1 MMADCAGPRAVECHT
16 GRVPMNQPK
25 PAAIFDHCQHCGVIT
40 VWQYRV
46 DNQDAGAEGGDY
58 RCQDCQCCGQSADE
72 VAERL
77 AQTLANLDDHEPYP
91 TSDS

>member
-1 MMADCAGPRAVECHT
+1 MSK
-16 GRVPMNQPK
+16 PK

-46 DNQDAGAEGGDY
+46 DNQGAGAEGGDY

-77 AQTLANLDDHEPYP
+77 AQAVGNLDDHEPYP
-91 TSDS
+91 TFDS

>member
-1 MMADCAGPRAVECHT
+1 MS
-16 GRVPMNQPK
+16 QPK

-46 DNQDAGAEGGDY
+46 DNQDTGAKGGDY
-58 RCQDCQCCGQSADE
+58 RCQDCRCCGQSADE

-77 AQTLANLDDHEPYP
+77 AQALANLDDNEPYP
-91 TSDS
+91 TFDS

>member
-1 MMADCAGPRAVECHT
+1 MS
-16 GRVPMNQPK
+16 QPK

-46 DNQDAGAEGGDY
+46 DNQDTGAEGGDY

-77 AQTLANLDDHEPYP
+77 AQAVANLDDHEPYP
-91 TSDS
+91 TFDGRWTCDR

>member
-1 MMADCAGPRAVECHT
+1 MS
-16 GRVPMNQPK
+16 QPK
-25 PAAIFDHCQHCGVIT
+25 PVAVFDHCQHCGVIT

-46 DNQDAGAEGGDY
+46 DNQDTGAEGGDY

-77 AQTLANLDDHEPYP
+77 AQAVANLDDNEPYP
-91 TSDS
+91 TFDS

>member
-1 MMADCAGPRAVECHT
+1 M
-16 GRVPMNQPK
+16 PMNKPK
-25 PAAIFDHCQHCGVIT
+25 PAAIFDHCQHCGVTT

-77 AQTLANLDDHEPYP
+77 AQAIANLDDHEPYP
-91 TSDS
+91 TFDS

>member
-1 MMADCAGPRAVECHT
+1 MS
-16 GRVPMNQPK
+16 QPK

-46 DNQDAGAEGGDY
+46 DNHDTGAQGKDY

-77 AQTLANLDDHEPYP
+77 AQAVANLDDNEPYP
-91 TSDS
+91 TFDS

>member
-1 MMADCAGPRAVECHT
+1 MSK
-16 GRVPMNQPK
+16 PK

-46 DNQDAGAEGGDY
+46 ANQDAGRGKRVLPVSGL
-58 RCQDCQCCGQSADE
+58 QCCGQSADE

-77 AQTLANLDDHEPYP
+77 AQAIANLDDHEPYP
-91 TSDS
+91 TFDS

>member
-1 MMADCAGPRAVECHT
+1 MSK
-16 GRVPMNQPK
+16 PK
-25 PAAIFDHCQHCGVIT
+25 PAAIFDHCQHCSVIT

-58 RCQDCQCCGQSADE
+58 RCQDFRCCGQSANK

-77 AQTLANLDDHEPYP
+77 AQAVANLDDHEPYP
-91 TSDS
+91 TFDS

>member
-1 MMADCAGPRAVECHT
+1 MSK
-16 GRVPMNQPK
+16 PK
-25 PAAIFDHCQHCGVIT
+25 PVAVFDHCQHCGVIT

-46 DNQDAGAEGGDY
+46 DNQDAGGEGGDY

-77 AQTLANLDDHEPYP
+77 AQAVANLDDNEPYP
-91 TSDS
+91 TFDS

>member
-1 MMADCAGPRAVECHT
+1 
-16 GRVPMNQPK
+16 MNQPK

-46 DNQDAGAEGGDY
+46 DNQDAGAKGGDY

-77 AQTLANLDDHEPYP
+77 AQAVANLDDHEPYP
-91 TSDS
+91 TFDS